1 MGQKI
6 NPKSFRLATN
16 HSWESRWFS
25 GNKAT
30 YRTQLHEDVL
40 IREFINKNYN
50 PQGAISEISIERTAE
65 RTKIVINSGRPGVVI
80 GRSGQGAEKLTNDI
94 KKYVQGKVDVE
105 ILEIKKPDLNAYL
118 VAQSIGQQI
127 SRRVSYR
134 KAVKMAMQKV
144 VQSGAGGVKVNIS
157 GRLNGAEIA
166 RNEKFSEGRLP
177 LSTIRSD
184 IDFAV
189 YHAGTTYG
197 TIGVKVWIYLN
208 K

>member
-6 NPKSFRLATN
+6 NPKSYRLATN
-16 HSWESRWFS
+16 HNWESKWFA
-25 GNKAT
+25 GNNEKF
-30 YRTQLHEDVL
+30 RKQLYEDIL
-40 IREFINKNYN
+40 IREFVMKNYN
-50 PQGAISEISIERTAE
+50 PQGAISEINIERTAD
-65 RTKIVINSGRPGVVI
+65 RTKVVINSGRPGVVI
-80 GRSGQGAEKLTNDI
+80 GRSGQGAEKLTLDI
-94 KKYVQGKVDVE
+94 KKYVAGKVDVE
-105 ILEIKKPDLNAYL
+105 IVEIKKPDLNAYL

-134 KAVKMAMQKV
+134 KAVKMAIQKV
-144 VQSGAGGVKVNIS
+144 MQAGAGGVKATIS

-166 RNEKFSEGRLP
+166 RNEKFLEGKIP
-177 LSTIRSD
+177 LSTIRSN

-197 TIGVKVWIYLN
+197 TIGVKIWIYLG